1 MANMN
6 YKPLIVDKLKEYN
19 EELPEYSIGEILYS
33 VLKEISTS
41 KTIDRT
47 TIRTSLS
54 DNMFYQALNKSLS
67 QEKEDEFF
75 NK

>member
-1 MANMN
+1 MN

>member
-54 DNMFYQALNKSLS
+54 DKMFYQALNKSLS